1 LRGGTAYRV
10 VAAAG
15 AGIENFISVIGA
27 VADNLG
33 IGLIALIVR
42 HDVERKAGIRNAIVD
57 NSLLLSGKGSLLA
70 LASIT

>member
-1 LRGGTAYRV
+1 
-10 VAAAG
+10 
-15 AGIENFISVIGA
+15 

-57 NSLLLSGKGSLLA
+57 NSLLN
-70 LASIT
+70 ITLNPFAGIGGCQRSRRNACQHQSSDPG